1 MCRKKDLE
9 IMPVR
14 DIIEIDEEKCN
25 GCGECIPNCAEGSL
39 QIIDG
44 KARLIRDDLCDG
56 LGACLG
62 HCPQGAL
69 RIIQREAPDFD
80 EEAVEEHLAKTG
92 QCGGDCSQVVVDTT
106 GHSGTV
112 GGHNAPAIPSAL
124 RQWPIALRLVPVMA
138 PYFKNAD
145 LLVTADCVPFA
156 YGNFHQEFLRDKVVV
171 FGCPKFDDAKGYV
184 EKLAEILRA
193 NTIKSITLVIMEV
206 PCCSGLQRIVELA
219 LSKSGKTIPLHRTV
233 ITVRGEKSS

>member
-1 MCRKKDLE
+1 V
-9 IMPVR
+9 PVR

-39 QIIDG
+39 QIVDG
-44 KARLIRDDLCDG
+44 KVRLIRDELCDG

-80 EEAVEEHLAKTG
+80 EEAVEEHLAKSEQCSGG
-92 QCGGDCSQVVVDTT
+92 QCSQVVVDTT
-106 GHSGTV
+106 GDTETAGGT
-112 GGHNAPAIPSAL
+112 HTPAVPSAL
-124 RQWPIALRLVPVMA
+124 RQWPIALRLVRVNA
-138 PYFKNAD
+138 PYFKDAD
-145 LLVTADCVPFA
+145 LVITADCVPFA
-156 YGNFHQEFLRDKVVV
+156 YESFHREFLQDKVMV

-184 EKLAEILRA
+184 EKLAEILRV
-193 NTIKSITLVIMEV
+193 NSIKSITLVIMEV

-219 LSKSGKTIPLHRTV
+219 LSKSGKTIPLQRTV
-233 ITVRGEKSS
+233 ITVRGEKRS